1 MADIFS
7 KNKRSDIMSKIRSS
21 GTKPEAAAYLL
32 FRAILGHRRRI
43 DTINS
48 DILGHPDLFIPS
60 LSLVVFVDGCF
71 YHGCPIHGHI
81 PKTHKKYW
89 APKLERTAKRDR
101 RYRAKLR
108 KQGYAVWRLWEHDL
122 KSSCREHLLRVLEK
136 KLSKK
141 IEDAKSK
148 HPLMAYQ
155 ADEGVPSE
163 DIPLARAAEAPAGWD
178 ENAEGKP

>member
-7 KNKRSDIMSKIRSS
+7 KKKRSDIMSKIRSS
-21 GTKPEAAAYLL
+21 GTKPEAAAYLV
-32 FRAILGHRRRI
+32 FRAILGYRWRI
-43 DTINS
+43 ETHNPG
-48 DILGHPDLFIPS
+48 ILGQPDLFIPS

-108 KQGYAVWRLWEHDL
+108 KQGYAVWHLWEHDL
-122 KSSCREHLLRVLEK
+122 KSSYRERLLRTLEK

-141 IEDAKSK
+141 IGLF
-148 HPLMAYQ
+148 PQLC
-155 ADEGVPSE
+155 G
-163 DIPLARAAEAPAGWD
+163 
-178 ENAEGKP
+178 